1 MEIGEGNRKAN
12 LAQAHDQPAGRP
24 SKPRPSSP
32 PWPVTTSPPS
42 RPLPLELEA
51 QPVTPSSWPTQA
63 AGPAWPAAEA
73 APTPSPSGSRRSQ
86 QPPPH
91 HKGKPGAASA
101 PAPSPAPSRRPCC
114 LMHAACPFSARKP
127 RIAVHSAWSPSRR
140 AKSTPDAARSRASP
154 L

>member
-1 MEIGEGNRKAN
+1 M
-12 LAQAHDQPAGRP
+12 
-24 SKPRPSSP
+24 
-32 PWPVTTSPPS
+32 TTSPPS

-101 PAPSPAPSRRPCC
+101 PAPSPAPSRRPCR
-114 LMHAACPFSARKP
+114 LMRAACPFSARKP
-127 RIAVHSAWSPSRR
+127 RITVHSAWSPSWH
-140 AKSTPDAARSRASP
+140 AISTPDAARSGAFPPIVEPPPSSSSSQCAAP
-154 L
+154 LLLPPSRRHLVLAAL